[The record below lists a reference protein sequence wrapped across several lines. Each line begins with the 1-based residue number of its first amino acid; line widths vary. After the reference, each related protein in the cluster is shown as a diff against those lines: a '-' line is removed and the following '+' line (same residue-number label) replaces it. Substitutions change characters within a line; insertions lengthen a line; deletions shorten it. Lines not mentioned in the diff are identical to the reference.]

1 MQMSDNILSFV
12 AIVLGFWT
20 VINILYLIKKDLF
33 ESRGFKLYY
42 GIVLAYRRKYSPK
55 ARSVYRKLSYLG
67 IPLSLY
73 GIYVFY
79 ATMGYTLLVKLGFIN
94 VAGFRGPTLLIP
106 GINITGMSLLYFSI
120 AVVIAATIHE
130 LAHALVAASN
140 DIPVKGLGFAIIF
153 FLPIAFTEIDEEE
166 FPKASLKAKTLTLMA
181 GPAANILLSLIMIGV
196 LAIIISPYG
205 LMVTD
210 VVNGSIAE
218 KYGILPNSL
227 ILEINNKPA
236 TLENLSNV
244 TNINKTTTFTIKI
257 LLPSGETKVYNITK
271 PAGEKLGIYI
281 TQMPN
286 MALIN
291 LLGTQNSLIIM
302 NIVIW
307 TQVVNLS
314 LGIINIVPLFIT
326 DGGRIIYELSRKP
339 ILGHIASMITL
350 AILVIALAP

>member
-1 MQMSDNILSFV
+1 MNSNILSFLI
-12 AIVLGFWT
+12 AILGFWT
-20 VINILYLIKKDLF
+20 IINILYLTKKEEF

-55 ARSVYRKLSYLG
+55 ARSIYKKLGYLG

-73 GIYVFY
+73 GFYVFY

-94 VAGFRGPTLLIP
+94 VTGFRGPTLLIP

-120 AVVIAATIHE
+120 AIVIAAAIHE
-130 LAHALVAASN
+130 LAHAFIAASN
-140 DIPVKGLGFAIIF
+140 DIPVKGLGFAIVF

-181 GPAANILLSLIMIGV
+181 GPAANILLALIMVGI
-196 LAIIISPYG
+196 LTFIISPYG
-205 LMVTD
+205 LMITD

-218 KYGILPNSL
+218 KYGLSPNSL
-227 ILEINNKPA
+227 ILEINNEPA
-236 TLENLSNV
+236 TLENLRNV
-244 TNINKTTTFTIKI
+244 ANINKTTIFIMKI
-257 LLPSGETKVYNITK
+257 LLPSGEIKIFNITK
-271 PAGEKLGIYI
+271 PAGEKIGIYI

-286 MALIN
+286 IALIN
-291 LLGTQNSLIIM
+291 LLGIQNSLIIM
-302 NIVIW
+302 NLVIW
-307 TQVVNLS
+307 IQIVNLS

-326 DGGRIIYELSRKP
+326 DGGRIFYELSRKP
-339 ILGHIASMITL
+339 LLGHIASMITL